1 VLIDWFTVAAQIVN
15 FLVLVALMKHFLYG
29 PLIHAID
36 AREGRIAAQLAEA
49 DDKNRQADLKTGQV
63 QTQIAELENRGA
75 QMIAEAREE
84 ADRQRHEL
92 VRAARDSVRSLET
105 RWREDVRLE
114 KTAFFDEVR
123 RVAATEILSITRR
136 ALADLASADIQRSAV
151 EAFLEKLR
159 SADISLLKGLAG
171 GDIVVVSA
179 RDLSPELQRQVQ
191 ETIEL
196 RLGSPVPLRFERAP
210 EMAWG
215 IELRG
220 EGQRIGWTPDGYLD
234 SLEEKLKSALDQR
247 VELGQP
253 LATE

>member
-159 SADISLLKGLAG
+159 SF
-171 GDIVVVSA
+171 
-179 RDLSPELQRQVQ
+179 P
-191 ETIEL
+191 
-196 RLGSPVPLRFERAP
+196 
-210 EMAWG
+210 
-215 IELRG
+215 
-220 EGQRIGWTPDGYLD
+220 Y
-234 SLEEKLKSALDQR
+234 
-247 VELGQP
+247 
-253 LATE
+253 